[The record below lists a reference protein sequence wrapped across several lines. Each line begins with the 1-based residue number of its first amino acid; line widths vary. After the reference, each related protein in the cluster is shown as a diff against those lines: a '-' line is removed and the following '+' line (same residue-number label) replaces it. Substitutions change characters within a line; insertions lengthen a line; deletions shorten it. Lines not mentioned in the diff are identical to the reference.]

1 MKQRVVKEKKFL
13 NRVYRSKDLK
23 PVEEGTLDQLRSL
36 LAAVHL
42 VINKR
47 VPLTKKI
54 AEEFLKLKKKT
65 IDDLKKTFKSPE
77 DILKLFKLSRADIT
91 KIIQKY
97 FAQIKLALA
106 PYFNKHK
113 KEDDNLLT

>member
-13 NRVYRSKDLK
+13 NRVYRSKDLQ
-23 PVEEGTLDQLRSL
+23 PVEEGTLDQLRAL

-47 VPLTKKI
+47 VPINKKI

-65 IDDLKKTFKSPE
+65 IADLKRLFKSPE
-77 DILKLFKLSRADIT
+77 DLTKLFKLNRAEIT
-91 KIIQKY
+91 KIIKKY
-97 FAQIKLALA
+97 FDQIKLTLS
-106 PYFNKHK
+106 PYFSKPK
-113 KEDDNLLT
+113 KDNLLT